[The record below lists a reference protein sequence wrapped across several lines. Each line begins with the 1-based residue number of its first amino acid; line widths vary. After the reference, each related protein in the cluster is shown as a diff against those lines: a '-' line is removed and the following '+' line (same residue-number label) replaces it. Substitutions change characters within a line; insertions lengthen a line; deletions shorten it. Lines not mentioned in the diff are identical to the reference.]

1 MELSDRDRRV
11 LESLVRCYIDTGE
24 AVSSL
29 WLAARGRFGV
39 SSATVRNILGRL
51 EDAGY
56 VRQPH
61 TSAGRVPTDR
71 GYRVHVDQ
79 LLSSHKPNLASSP
92 DVEAAIRRAVNAED
106 ALSAVT
112 SELSRVSHHVGFV
125 LGPAPETATLKHIDF
140 VPLDSSRVLVVV
152 VAGGGEIT
160 HKVIEAA
167 DDFTAE
173 ELHEAAN
180 YLNNEFTGLTL
191 AEVRDAVIARMQEA
205 RNLYDALM
213 ARALWLANSSLQG
226 MVPENPLFV
235 QGTSQLVDE
244 FAAEAAK
251 AREEEVRALETLR
264 TLFRLIEEKHRLVRL
279 LSTYL
284 DMPGLTIVIGS
295 EIGARELEPFSVVV
309 STYDAGGRTGAV
321 GLIGPTRMRYS
332 RAINLV
338 DAVARAI
345 TVKNDNA

>member
-51 EDAGY
+51 EEAGY

-79 LLSSHKPNLASSP
+79 LLSSYRPAVATSP
-92 DVEAAIRRAVNAED
+92 DIEAAIRRATTLDE
-106 ALSAVT
+106 ALAGVT
-112 SELSRVSHHVGFV
+112 GELSRVSHHVAFV

-140 VPLDSSRVLVVV
+140 VPLDSSHVLVVV

-160 HKVIEAA
+160 HKVVDVA
-167 DDFTAE
+167 DQFSAD

-180 YLNNEFTGLTL
+180 YLNSEFTGLTL
-191 AEVRDAVIARMQEA
+191 AEVRDAVVARMQEA
-205 RNLYDALM
+205 RHIYDALM
-213 ARALWLANSSLQG
+213 ARALHLASSGLQD
-226 MVPENPLFV
+226 MVPENSLFV
-235 QGTSQLVDE
+235 QGTSLLVDE
-244 FAAEAAK
+244 FAAEAAR
-251 AREEEVRALETLR
+251 AREEEVRVLETLR
-264 TLFRLIEEKHRLVRL
+264 TLFRMIEEKHRLIRL

-284 DMPGLTIVIGS
+284 DLPGLTIVIGS
-295 EIGARELEPFSVVV
+295 EIGARELEPFSVVA
-309 STYDAGGRTGAV
+309 STYDAGGRTGAIGV
-321 GLIGPTRMRYS
+321 IGPTRMRYS

-345 TVKNDNA
+345 TVKNDHA

>member
-1 MELSDRDRRV
+1 MELPDRDRRV

-51 EDAGY
+51 EEAGY

-61 TSAGRVPTDR
+61 TSGGRVPTDR

-79 LLSSHKPNLASSP
+79 LLSSHRPAAGTSP
-92 DVEAAIRRAVNAED
+92 DVEAAIRRAANLD
-106 ALSAVT
+106 DLLSAVT
-112 SELSRVSHHVGFV
+112 GELSRISHHVGFV

-140 VPLDSSRVLVVV
+140 VPLDSSRVLVVL

-160 HKVIEAA
+160 HKVIEVT
-167 DDFTAE
+167 DEFTTD

-180 YLNNEFTGLTL
+180 YLNSEFSGLTL

-213 ARALWLANSSLQG
+213 ARALLLANSGLQG
-226 MVPENPLFV
+226 MVPESPLFV
-235 QGTSQLVDE
+235 QGTALLVDE
-244 FAAEAAK
+244 FAAEAART
-251 AREEEVRALETLR
+251 REEEVRALETLR
-264 TLFRLIEEKHRLVRL
+264 TLFRMIEEKHRLIQL
-279 LSTYL
+279 LSSYL
-284 DMPGLTIVIGS
+284 EMPGLTIVIGS
-295 EIGARELEPFSVVV
+295 EIGARDLQPFSVVV

-321 GLIGPTRMRYS
+321 GVIGPTRMRYS

-345 TVKNDNA
+345 SVNSDHA

>member
-1 MELSDRDRRV
+1 MEISERDKRV

-51 EDAGY
+51 EEAGY

-79 LLSSHKPNLASSP
+79 LLSSHKPALNISP
-92 DVEAAIRRAVNAED
+92 EVDAAIRGAANLDD

-112 SELSRVSHHVGFV
+112 GELSRVSHHVAFV

-140 VPLDSSRVLVVV
+140 VQLDPAHILVVL

-160 HKVIEAA
+160 HKVIEVGDEYSA
-167 DDFTAE
+167 D
-173 ELHEAAN
+173 ELREAAN
-180 YLNNEFTGLTL
+180 YLNAEFSGLTL

-213 ARALWLANSSLQG
+213 ARALQLANSSLQG
-226 MVPENPLFV
+226 VVPQNPLFV
-235 QGTSQLVDE
+235 QGASLLVDG

-264 TLFRLIEEKHRLVRL
+264 MLFRMIEEKHRLIRL

-309 STYDAGGRTGAV
+309 STYGAAGRTGAV
-321 GLIGPTRMRYS
+321 GVIGPTRMRYS
-332 RAINLV
+332 RAISLV